1 MTSIELLDFQQF
13 RHNVIEQLQQDIEVV
28 FSSVVLSDSLKQA
41 CHYAM
46 TGDGKKVRPLLVA
59 SSYASSTRSNYV
71 DVSPQSS
78 ANLFPLPI
86 FVRRAMLAVEFI
98 HVYSLVHDDLPCMD
112 DDDLRRGRAT
122 CHVAFGEARALL
134 VGDVLQ
140 TLAFEVL
147 TTDLLSETDVKNEDE
162 DTNCN
167 PSVSTDLSAQ
177 LVSILAPRARR
188 MVSGQMLDLEGEQQ
202 NLTYP
207 QLKAIHKD
215 KTGALI
221 EASVLMGAMCAKAT
235 ENQLALLSDF
245 AQKIGLAFQVQ
256 DDILDVVSDTQQLGK
271 PSGSDEKL
279 DKSTYVK
286 LMGIEEAKTYANDL
300 FQQGKQ
306 DLIQL
311 GQVSLSSELACSETH
326 DTQVQ
331 DTQVQESRLLH
342 HSYLADLADWLW
354 EREK

>member
-1 MTSIELLDFQQF
+1 MTNIELLDFQQF
-13 RHNVIEQLQQDIEVV
+13 RYNVIKQLQQDIEAV

-59 SSYASSTRSNYV
+59 SSYASGHTLRRHTS
-71 DVSPQSS
+71 VSPQSS
-78 ANLFPLPI
+78 ENLFPLPI

-140 TLAFEVL
+140 TLAFEIL

-167 PSVSTDLSAQ
+167 PSVSAYLSAQ

-221 EASVLMGAMCAKAT
+221 EASVLMGAICAKAT

-286 LMGIEEAKTYANDL
+286 LMGIEEAKIYANDL

-311 GQVSLSSELACSETH
+311 RQASLSSELVFSETQE
-326 DTQVQ
+326 DTQVR
-331 DTQVQESRLLH
+331 ESQLQCH
-342 HSYLADLADWLW
+342 NYLADLADWLW
-354 EREK
+354 ERKK